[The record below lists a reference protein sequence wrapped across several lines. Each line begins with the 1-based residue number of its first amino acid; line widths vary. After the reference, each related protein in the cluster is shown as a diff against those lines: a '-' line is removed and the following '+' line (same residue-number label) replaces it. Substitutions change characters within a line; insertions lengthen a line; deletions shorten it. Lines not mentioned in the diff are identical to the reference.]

1 MTSRVAVRK
10 TLKLY
15 IAGAFVRSESG
26 RTIAV
31 RGADE
36 SVNVALA
43 SRKDVRDAV
52 RAARGAWP
60 AWRDRSA
67 YNRGQILYRLAEMME
82 SRRAQ
87 LIDAC
92 RAAGLTARVSEKD
105 VDEAIDATCWYAGLS
120 DKIEQIF
127 STKNPV
133 SGPHFNVSTPESTG
147 VVGVVAPNARGIAG
161 LIAAVVP
168 PLCGGNAVVCLASD
182 ADPFGA
188 VALAESAAT
197 SDFPAGVLNIL
208 TGRRSATAPHLA
220 AHMDVNALGLWD
232 CASQE
237 RRELDI
243 AASANVKRVA
253 GYGAADRSVAQMR
266 NPYHVVDFLE
276 IKTTWHPAGL

>member
-1 MTSRVAVRK
+1 MTSRIEVRK

-26 RTIAV
+26 RTISVQAK
-31 RGADE
+31 DE
-36 SVNVALA
+36 TVNVALA

-52 RAARGAWP
+52 RAARTAWP
-60 AWRDRSA
+60 NWRDRSA

-87 LIDAC
+87 LIEAC
-92 RAAGLTARVSEKD
+92 RAAGLTARAAEKD

-147 VVGVVAPNARGIAG
+147 VVGVVAPLASGVAG
-161 LIAAVVP
+161 LIAAVIP
-168 PLCGGNAVVCLASD
+168 PLCGANTVVCIASD
-182 ADPFGA
+182 ADPFST
-188 VALAESAAT
+188 VALCESAAT
-197 SDFPAGVLNIL
+197 SDLPAGVLNVL
-208 TGRRSATAPHLA
+208 TGRRSVTAPHLA

-232 CASQE
+232 CEPAE
-237 RRELDI
+237 RKELDI
-243 AASANVKRVA
+243 AASANVKRVH
-253 GYGAADRSVAQMR
+253 GYKAEDRSAALMR
-266 NPYHVVDFLE
+266 NPYRVVDFLE

>member
-31 RGADE
+31 ASAGE

-60 AWRDRSA
+60 SWRDRSA

-87 LIDAC
+87 LLDAC
-92 RAAGLTARVSEKD
+92 RAAGMGARAAEND
-105 VDEAIDATCWYAGLS
+105 VDEAIDAVCWYAGLT

-127 STKNPV
+127 SSKNPV
-133 SGPHFNVSTPESTG
+133 SGPHFNVSAPESTG
-147 VVGVVAPNARGIAG
+147 VVGVVAPQARGISA
-161 LIAAVVP
+161 LVAAVIP
-168 PLCGGNAVVCLASD
+168 ALCGANTVVCVASD
-182 ADPFGA
+182 IDPFSA
-188 VALAESAAT
+188 IAFAEAAAT
-197 SDFPAGVLNIL
+197 SDIPAGVLNLL
-208 TGRRSATAPHLA
+208 TGRRSTTAPHLA
-220 AHMDVNALGLWD
+220 SHMDVNALGLWD
-232 CASQE
+232 CAAAE
-237 RRELDI
+237 RRGFDI
-243 AASANVKRVA
+243 AASANVKRVH
-253 GYGAADRSVAQMR
+253 GYKPADRSAALIR
-266 NPYHVVDFLE
+266 NPYRVVDFLE